1 MKHDSADHHDYITDG
16 LQTIPLVVY
25 LDEVDAGVWQVVHY
39 FLASDAGEVAA
50 GDLAAEIATLGEAGF
65 YRRLVEQ
72 YHDAKRFRDFH

>member
-50 GDLAAEIATLGEAGF
+50 GDLAAEIAKLGEETFFQRLAG
-65 YRRLVEQ
+65 Q
-72 YHDAKRFRDFH
+72 YHEAEQAREYF